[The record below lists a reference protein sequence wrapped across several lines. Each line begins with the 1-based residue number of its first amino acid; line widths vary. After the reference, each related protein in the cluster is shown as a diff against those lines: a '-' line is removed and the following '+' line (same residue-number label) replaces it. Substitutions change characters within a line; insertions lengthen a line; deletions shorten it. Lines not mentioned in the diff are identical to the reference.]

1 MNMQS
6 NTGQGREAT
15 PEMTRLLDLQA
26 QLRNATGKMA
36 ELDAHIEQAQALIA
50 ALQAGSP
57 DLDAMQA
64 SRRRTASLVATGEA
78 SEGQLLQQEQD
89 IATAE
94 FQASGIAQQIGE
106 QRDLVAGFRA
116 RRDEQVRRRDQV
128 AGECRKALLA
138 LLMAQANE
146 VGAAYVSAAQQLDA
160 LYGQLMELSAMVN
173 DMTGHC
179 AFRCLGP
186 MQVPA
191 FSLPVIEKAKTA
203 WPPYQLIDYS
213 KLNGNK
219 ALQRQDKLVDALR
232 AAGVEI
238 D

>member
-26 QLRNATGKMA
+26 QLRKATSKMA
-36 ELDAHIEQAQALIA
+36 ELDAHIEQAQAQIDT
-50 ALQAGSP
+50 LQAGSP
-57 DLDAMQA
+57 DLDAMQS

-78 SEGQLLQQEQD
+78 NEGQLLQQEQD
-89 IATAE
+89 IAKAE

-116 RRDEQVRRRDQV
+116 RRDEQADAASRLQ
-128 AGECRKALLA
+128 GECRKALLA
-138 LLMAQANE
+138 LLLAQANE

-160 LYGQLMELSAMVN
+160 LYGQLMALGAMVN
-173 DMTGHC
+173 DMTGHA

-213 KLNGNK
+213 YLKGNQ
-219 ALQRQDKLVDALR
+219 ALQRRDKLIDALR